1 MQGSAVLVN
10 GLQAGWDVSAATRI
24 RNSGEDCKQREMIN
38 GCVASGW
45 EVFSGVSCA
54 LVMGPVSLTLFINDE
69 VGGEPLIARS
79 LIAEGC

>member
-1 MQGSAVLVN
+1 MRGSAVLVN
-10 GLQAGWDVSAATRI
+10 GLQAGWDVSTATWI

-45 EVFSGVSCA
+45 EVFSGVFCA

-69 VGGEPLIARS
+69 VGGEPLTARS
-79 LIAEGC
+79 LKAGGC